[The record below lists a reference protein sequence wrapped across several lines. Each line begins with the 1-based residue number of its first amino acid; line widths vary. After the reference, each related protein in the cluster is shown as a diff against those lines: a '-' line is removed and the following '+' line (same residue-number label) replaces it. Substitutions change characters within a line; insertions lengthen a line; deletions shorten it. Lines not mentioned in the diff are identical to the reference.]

1 MKLMKTTE
9 AVGQVLCHD
18 MTQIIPDVT
27 KDAVF
32 RKGHIVREEDIPVL
46 LSIGKDHIYVW
57 EKDDTKY
64 HEDEAADILRGICQ
78 NEYMRATD
86 PKEGKIELIAESD
99 GLFQVDEERLLKVNS
114 LPEMM
119 IATRRTNFPVK
130 KGDKLAGTRVIP
142 LVIEKEKMEEAK
154 KRILEEMQ
162 VPLNRIHH
170 LFVTHEHTDHI
181 LGVIWMIR
189 MIGTAIKKGNYE
201 GIFHIYCHDGLIDT
215 IQTFCRLTLQKKFCD
230 LIGDPIQLIPVSD
243 RETRQ
248 ILDMKVT
255 FFDIHSTKARQ
266 FGFRAVLPDGKI
278 VCCPGD
284 EPLNP
289 LCEEFASGADWLF
302 HEAFCLYRDREIFS
316 PYEKHHSTVKDAC
329 ELAERLGARHL
340 ILWHTEDRTYPER
353 AALYRAEGEA
363 YYHGD
368 LLVPE
373 DGSVIE
379 L

>member
-1 MKLMKTTE
+1 
-9 AVGQVLCHD
+9 
-18 MTQIIPDVT
+18 
-27 KDAVF
+27 
-32 RKGHIVREEDIPVL
+32 
-46 LSIGKDHIYVW
+46 
-57 EKDDTKY
+57 
-64 HEDEAADILRGICQ
+64 
-78 NEYMRATD
+78 
-86 PKEGKIELIAESD
+86 
-99 GLFQVDEERLLKVNS
+99 
-114 LPEMM
+114 
-119 IATRRTNFPVK
+119 
-130 KGDKLAGTRVIP
+130 
-142 LVIEKEKMEEAK
+142 ME
-154 KRILEEMQ
+154 
-162 VPLNRIHH
+162 
-170 LFVTHEHTDHI
+170 
-181 LGVIWMIR
+181 
-189 MIGTAIKKGNYE
+189 
-201 GIFHIYCHDGLIDT
+201 
-215 IQTFCRLTLQKKFCD
+215 
-230 LIGDPIQLIPVSD
+230 
-243 RETRQ
+243 
-248 ILDMKVT
+248 VT

-266 FGFRAVLPDGKI
+266 FGFRSVLPDGKI

-340 ILWHTEDRTYPER
+340 ILWHTEDKTYPER